1 MCHKVTWSVGLTF
14 CKPQY
19 IMFIITVIIINP
31 TVPATHSLS
40 LSTPNVPLS
49 LCLVLLH
56 AVTHADL
63 QYVFLQPLYV
73 FSPVTI
79 FISKFTQ
86 ISRYI

>member
-1 MCHKVTWSVGLTF
+1 
-14 CKPQY
+14 
-19 IMFIITVIIINP
+19 MFIITVIIINP

-56 AVTHADL
+56 AVTYADL